1 MIRLIQQRALQNSL
15 VLCSDILALCL
26 SIIFAFYTRAW
37 LEGWLALIPL
47 GHGLFLYLTKW
58 WIVAVV
64 MVLIAYN
71 GGYGSII
78 DFWDEFLVLMKSIF
92 ISFLMAWVILSLQKE
107 AETVS
112 RIIVTLIFVYMIAV
126 IPCLRFVLKFL
137 LFKFFDVREDA
148 CLFVGEISEKEDEMV
163 KTLNSAWYSGYKI
176 VEVIK
181 PGHVKRDYSTCFIPL
196 QYADEGLIKSIKA
209 DFRNLIFVS
218 EISGLSFMN
227 TEIKTFL
234 SKNIALITTNNGLLS
249 MRKMVFKRTFDIF
262 FSTLVF
268 IIFIPL
274 FLVVMTIIK
283 ISSKGPVFFAHK
295 RCGKNLS
302 EFNMLKFRTMRIN
315 SDDLLKE
322 YISEN
327 PDAYADLKERNKL
340 KSDPRVT
347 KFGSILRKTSIDEL
361 PQLMNVIKGDMS
373 IVGPRPDAKEAVDNF
388 LSDYREI
395 YTKVR
400 PGITGLWQVSGRS
413 EVKYQERVKLDYL
426 YVLNWSIWLDFVIIL
441 KTFKAILGGK
451 GAY

>member
-1 MIRLIQQRALQNSL
+1 MFGLPGERERNLMRSL
-15 VLCSDILALCL
+15 
-26 SIIFAFYTRAW
+26 
-37 LEGWLALIPL
+37 
-47 GHGLFLYLTKW
+47 
-58 WIVAVV
+58 
-64 MVLIAYN
+64 N
-71 GGYGSII
+71 
-78 DFWDEFLVLMKSIF
+78 DE
-92 ISFLMAWVILSLQKE
+92 
-107 AETVS
+107 
-112 RIIVTLIFVYMIAV
+112 
-126 IPCLRFVLKFL
+126 
-137 LFKFFDVREDA
+137 
-148 CLFVGEISEKEDEMV
+148 
-163 KTLNSAWYSGYKI
+163 WYSGYKI
-176 VEVIK
+176 IDIIQKKSAKNEF
-181 PGHVKRDYSTCFIPL
+181 DTCFVPMWH
-196 QYADEGLIKSIKA
+196 ADEGLIKSIKA

-249 MRKMVFKRTFDIF
+249 TRKMVFKRTFDIF

-302 EFNMLKFRTMRIN
+302 EFNMLKFRTMCIN

-361 PQLMNVIKGDMS
+361 PQLMNVIRGDMS

-395 YTKVR
+395 YAKVR

-426 YVLNWSIWLDFVIIL
+426 YVLNWSIWLDFVIVL

>member
-1 MIRLIQQRALQNSL
+1 MVKGKNIEKVLIFFG
-15 VLCSDILALCL
+15 DILAFYL
-26 SIIFAFYTRAW
+26 SIYFAFYTRLF
-37 LEGWLALIPL
+37 LEGILPLIPL
-47 GHGLFLYLTKW
+47 GHGFSLYLSKW
-58 WIVAVV
+58 WAPLV
-64 MVLIAYN
+64 VLITIGYY
-71 GGYGSII
+71 GGYGIVI
-78 DFWDEFLVLMKSIF
+78 TIWDEFLILLRSLFV
-92 ISFLMAWVILSLQKE
+92 SFLTVWVLLSLQKE

-112 RIIVTLIFVYMIAV
+112 RVLITLSFVYMMIT
-126 IPCLRFVLKFL
+126 IPSIRFL
-137 LFKFFDVREDA
+137 LKLFIYRLFDMRSESFLFGLPGERERN
-148 CLFVGEISEKEDEMV
+148 LMRSLNDE
-163 KTLNSAWYSGYKI
+163 WYSGYKI
-176 VEVIK
+176 IDIMQKKSAKNEFN
-181 PGHVKRDYSTCFIPL
+181 TCFVPMW
-196 QYADEGLIKSIKA
+196 YADEGLIKSIKA

-249 MRKMVFKRTFDIF
+249 TRKMVFKRTFDIF

-327 PDAYADLKERNKL
+327 PDAYAYLKERNKL

-361 PQLMNVIKGDMS
+361 PQLMNVIRGDMS

-395 YTKVR
+395 YARVR

>member
-1 MIRLIQQRALQNSL
+1 MKVKNKNFHTILLIIVD
-15 VLCSDILALCL
+15 VLAIYL
-26 SIIFAFYTRAW
+26 SIIFAYYTRVW
-37 LEGWLALIPL
+37 SESIFSFVP
-47 GHGLFLYLTKW
+47 LTKDLSFYLHKW
-58 WIVAVV
+58 WLILLILVTVA
-64 MVLIAYN
+64 YY
-71 GGYGSII
+71 GGYDIVI
-78 DFWDEFLVLMKSIF
+78 TVWDEFLILLRSLFV
-92 ISFLMAWVILSLQKE
+92 SFLTVWVLLSLQKE

-112 RIIVTLIFVYMIAV
+112 RILITLSFVYMMIT
-126 IPCLRFVLKFL
+126 IPLIRFL
-137 LFKFFDVREDA
+137 LKLFIYRLFDMRSESF
-148 CLFVGEISEKEDEMV
+148 LFGLPGEKERNLMRSLNDE
-163 KTLNSAWYSGYKI
+163 WYSGYKI
-176 VEVIK
+176 IDIMQKNSTKNEI
-181 PGHVKRDYSTCFIPL
+181 DTCFVPMWH
-196 QYADEGLIKSIKA
+196 ADEGLIKSIKA

-218 EISGLSFMN
+218 EITGLSFMN

-249 MRKMVFKRTFDIF
+249 MRKMVFKRVFDII
-262 FSTLVF
+262 FSTFVF

-274 FLVVMTIIK
+274 FFVVMTIIK
-283 ISSKGPVFFAHK
+283 ISSKGPVFFVHK
-295 RCGKNLS
+295 RCGRNLL
-302 EFNMLKFRTMRIN
+302 EFNMLKFRTMCIN

-322 YISEN
+322 YIAKN
-327 PDAYADLKERNKL
+327 PDVYAELKEKNKI

-395 YTKVR
+395 YARVR

-413 EVKYQERVKLDYL
+413 EVKYEERVKLDYL

-441 KTFKAILGGK
+441 KTFKAILGGR